1 MVNVASHARSQNVI
15 NCIIQTSKEAA
26 KYSTFNIERPS
37 IMNIYK
43 DYIKEIEERKNQGL
57 HPKPID
63 GAELLS
69 EIIAQ
74 IKDSGNA
81 DRTDSLKFFI
91 YNTLPG
97 TTSAAGV
104 KAKFLKEIILGES
117 IVEEISQA
125 FAFELLSHMKGGKSI
140 EVLLNLALG
149 NDTAIAQQAAD
160 VLKTQVFL
168 YEADTNRLKEAYK
181 SGNAIAKEI
190 LESYAK
196 AEFFTKLPEVAEE
209 IKVVTYIAGE
219 GDISTDLLSPG
230 NQAHSRSDR
239 ELHGKCMI
247 TPEAQEEIKALQAQ
261 HPDASV
267 MLIAEKGTMGVGSS
281 RMSGVNNVALWT
293 GKQASPYVPF
303 VNIAPIVGG
312 TNGISPIFLTTVDV
326 TGGIGVDLK
335 NWVKKVDENGNP
347 VRNENGDIVLEEAYS
362 VATGT
367 VLTINTKEKKL
378 YNGDQELIDLTKSF
392 TPQKMEFIKAGG
404 SYAIVFG
411 KKLQTFAAQTLGVE
425 APAVFAPSK
434 EISHEGQGLTAV
446 EKIFNRNAVGT
457 TPGKVLHAGSDVR
470 VQVNIVGS
478 QDTTGLMTSQELESM
493 AATVISPV
501 VDGAYQS
508 GCHTASVWDKKAQAN
523 IPKLMKFMNDFGL
536 ITARD
541 PKGEYHSMTDV
552 IHKVLNDITVDEW
565 AIIIGGDSHTRMSK
579 GVAFGADSGT
589 VALALA
595 TGEASMPIPE
605 SVKVTFKGEMK
616 PHMDFRDVVHATQA
630 QMLKQFGGENVFQ
643 GRIIEVHIGTLPA
656 DQAFTF
662 TDWTAEMKAKASINI
677 SEDNT
682 LIESLEIAKGR
693 IQIMIDKGM
702 DNHNKV
708 LQGLI
713 DKANKRIE
721 EIRSGEKP
729 ALTPDSNAKYYAE
742 VVVDLDVIVEPMIAD
757 PDVNNDDVSKRYTHD
772 TIRDLSYYGGEKKV
786 DLGFVGSCMVHK
798 GDLKIVSQMLRN
810 LEKQKGKV
818 EFNAPLV
825 VAAPT
830 YNIIDE
836 LKAEGDWELLEK
848 YSGFEFNDNA
858 PKGEARTEY
867 ENVMYL
873 ERPGCNLCMGNQEK
887 AAKGDTVLATST
899 RLFQGRVVE
908 DSERKK
914 GESLLAST
922 PVVVLSAI
930 IGRIPSIEEYKAA
943 VEGID
948 LTTFVPSIKELT
960 STSAH

>member
-1 MVNVASHARSQNVI
+1 M
-15 NCIIQTSKEAA
+15 
-26 KYSTFNIERPS
+26 S
-37 IMNIYK
+37 IYN
-43 DYIKEIEERKNQGL
+43 DYVQEVVERKGEGL
-57 HPKPID
+57 NPKPID

-69 EIIAQ
+69 EVIAQ
-74 IKDSGNA
+74 IKDLNNEN
-81 DRTDSLKFFI
+81 RVESLKLFI
-91 YNTLPG
+91 YNTLSG

-104 KAKFLKEIILGES
+104 KAKFLKEIILGQET
-117 IVEEISQA
+117 VAEITPTY
-125 FAFELLSHMKGGKSI
+125 AFELLSHMKGGPSI
-140 EVLLNLALG
+140 EVLLDLALG
-149 NDTAIAQQAAD
+149 NDAAIAKQAAE

-168 YEADTNRLKEAYK
+168 YDADTERLREAFN

-190 LESYAK
+190 LESYAQ
-196 AEFFTKLPEVAEE
+196 AEFFTKLPELPEE

-247 TPEAQEEIKALQAQ
+247 TPEAQQEIKALQVQ
-261 HPDASV
+261 YPDASV

-293 GKQASPYVPF
+293 GKQASPYIPF

-326 TGGIGVDLK
+326 TGGIGIDLQ
-335 NWVKKVDENGNP
+335 NWKKKVDENGQV
-347 VRNENGDIVLEEAYS
+347 VRNENNEPVLEEVYS

-367 VLTINTKEKKL
+367 VLTINTKTEKL
-378 YNGDQELIDLTKSF
+378 YNGDQELIDISKAL
-392 TPQKMEFIKAGG
+392 TPQKREFIRAGG

-411 KKLQTFAAQTLGVE
+411 KKIQTFAAGVLGISI
-425 APAVFAPSK
+425 PTVFAPAK
-434 EISHEGQGLTAV
+434 EISIENQGLTAV
-446 EKIFNRNAVGT
+446 EKIFNKNAVGS

-470 VQVNIVGS
+470 VKVNIVGS
-478 QDTTGLMTSQELESM
+478 QDTTGLMTAQELEAM
-493 AATVISPV
+493 AAKVISPT

-541 PKGEYHSMTDV
+541 PKGEYHAMTDV
-552 IHKVLNDITVDEW
+552 IHKVLNDITIDEW

-605 SVKVTFKGEMK
+605 SVKVTFKGSMK
-616 PHMDFRDVVHATQA
+616 QHMDFRDVVHATQF
-630 QMLKQFGGENVFQ
+630 QMLQQFGGENVFQ
-643 GRIIEVHIGTLPA
+643 GRIIEVHIGTLLA

-662 TDWTAEMKAKASINI
+662 TDWTAEMKAKASICI
-677 SEDNT
+677 SQDET
-682 LIESLEIAKGR
+682 LIQSLEIAKSR
-693 IQIMIDKGM
+693 IQIMINKGM
-702 DNHNKV
+702 ENKNQV

-721 EIRSGEKP
+721 EIRTGEKP
-729 ALTPDSNAKYYAE
+729 ALSPDANAKYYAE
-742 VVVDLDVIVEPMIAD
+742 VVIDLDIIDEPMIAD
-757 PDVNNDDVSKRYTHD
+757 PDVNNVDVSKRYTHD
-772 TIRDLSYYGGEKKV
+772 AIRELSYYGGDKKV

-798 GDLKIVSQMLRN
+798 DDLKIVSQMLKN
-810 LEKQKGKV
+810 VEKQLGVVK
-818 EFNAPLV
+818 FNAPLV

-836 LKAEGDWELLEK
+836 LKAEGDWEYLQK
-848 YSGFEFNDNA
+848 YSGFEFSDA
-858 PKGEARTEY
+858 LPKSTARTEY
-867 ENVMYL
+867 ENIMYL

-887 AAKGDTVLATST
+887 AAKGDTVMATST

-908 DSERKK
+908 DRDGKK

-930 IGRIPSIEEYKAA
+930 LGRIPNVEEYKAA
-943 VEGID
+943 VEGIN
-948 LTTFVPSIKELT
+948 LTKFAPI
-960 STSAH
+960 STK

>member
-1 MVNVASHARSQNVI
+1 MQISI
-15 NCIIQTSKEAA
+15 PKENCMSRYNE
-26 KYSTFNIERPS
+26 YL
-37 IMNIYK
+37 
-43 DYIKEIEERKNQGL
+43 KEIEERRVQDL

-74 IKDSGNA
+74 IKDIKNI
-81 DRTDSLKFFI
+81 DRKESLQFFI
-91 YNTLPG
+91 YNVLPG

-104 KAKFLKEIILGES
+104 KAAFLKEIILGTS
-117 IVEEISQA
+117 VVEEITPA
-125 FAFELLSHMKGGKSI
+125 FAFELLSHMKGGPSI
-140 EVLLNLALG
+140 GVLLDLALG
-149 NDTAIAQQAAD
+149 ADAAIAKQAGE

-168 YEADTNRLKEAYK
+168 YDADTDRLKEALK
-181 SGNAIAKEI
+181 NDNAIAREI
-190 LESYAK
+190 FESYAK
-196 AEFFTKLPEVAEE
+196 AEFFTKLPEIPEE
-209 IKVVTYIAGE
+209 VKVVTFIAGE

-247 TPEAQEEIKALQAQ
+247 TPQAQAEIKALQAQ
-261 HPDASV
+261 HPDKSV

-293 GKQASPYVPF
+293 GKQASPYIPF

-326 TGGIGVDLK
+326 TGGIGIDLK
-335 NWVKKVDENGNP
+335 NWVKKVDENGK
-347 VRNENGDIVLEEAYS
+347 VIRNENNEPILEEVYS

-367 VLTINTKEKKL
+367 VLTINTKTKKL
-378 YNGDQELIDLTKSF
+378 YHGDQELIDISKAL
-392 TPQKMEFIKAGG
+392 TPQKKEFIRAGG

-411 KKLQTFAAQTLGVE
+411 KKIQTIAAKALGIEPTL
-425 APAVFAPSK
+425 VFAPAK
-434 EISHEGQGLTAV
+434 EISNEGQGLTAV
-446 EKIFNRNAVGT
+446 EKIFNKNAVGV

-470 VQVNIVGS
+470 VEVNIVGS
-478 QDTTGLMTSQELESM
+478 QDTTGLMTAQELESM
-493 AATVISPV
+493 AATVISPI

-523 IPKLMKFMNDFGL
+523 IPKLMKFMNEFGL

-541 PKGEYHSMTDV
+541 PIGEYHSMTDV

-605 SVKVTFKGEMK
+605 SVKVTFKGTMK
-616 PHMDFRDVVHATQA
+616 DHMDFRDVVHATQA
-630 QMLKQFGGENVFQ
+630 QMLQKFGGENVFQ
-643 GRIIEVHIGTLPA
+643 GRIIEVHLGTLPA

-662 TDWTAEMKAKASINI
+662 TDWTAEMKAKASICI
-677 SEDNT
+677 SEDDT

-702 DNHNKV
+702 DNSKQV

-713 DKANKRIE
+713 NKADKRIA
-721 EIRSGEKP
+721 EIKSGEKP
-729 ALTPDSNAKYYAE
+729 ALTPDENAKYYAE
-742 VVVDLDVIVEPMIAD
+742 VVIDLDVIIEPMIAD

-772 TIRDLSYYGGEKKV
+772 TIRALSFYGDDKKV

-810 LEKQKGKV
+810 LEKQQGKV
-818 EFNAPLV
+818 EFHAPLV

-836 LKAEGDWELLEK
+836 LKAEGDWEILQK
-848 YSGFEFNDNA
+848 YSGFEFNDAA
-858 PKGEARTEY
+858 PKSTARTEY
-867 ENVMYL
+867 ENMMYL

-908 DSERKK
+908 DSDRKK

-930 IGRIPSIEEYKAA
+930 LGRIPTMTEYKDA
-943 VEGID
+943 VEGINLTKFAPPLKN
-948 LTTFVPSIKELT
+948 LTTARKDSLT
-960 STSAH
+960 Y

>member
-1 MVNVASHARSQNVI
+1 
-15 NCIIQTSKEAA
+15 
-26 KYSTFNIERPS
+26 
-37 IMNIYK
+37 MNIYK
-43 DYIKEIEERKNQGL
+43 DYIKEIEERKTQGL

-69 EIIAQ
+69 EIITQ

-81 DRTDSLKFFI
+81 DRSDSLKFFI

-117 IVEEISQA
+117 IVEEISPA
-125 FAFELLSHMKGGKSI
+125 FAFELLSHMKGGPSI
-140 EVLLNLALG
+140 EVLLDLALG
-149 NDTAIAQQAAD
+149 NDPAIAKEAAA

-168 YEADTNRLKEAYK
+168 YEADTTRLKEAFN
-181 SGNAIAKEI
+181 SGNEIAKEI

-209 IKVVTYIAGE
+209 IKIVTFIAGE

-261 HPDASV
+261 HPDANV

-347 VRNENGDIVLEEAYS
+347 IRNENGDIVLEEAYS

-378 YNGDQELIDLTKSF
+378 YNGDKELIDLTKSF

-411 KKLQTFAAQTLGVE
+411 KKLQTFAAQLLGIE

-470 VQVNIVGS
+470 VEVNIVGS

-493 AATVISPV
+493 AATVISPI

-523 IPKLMKFMNDFGL
+523 IPKLMKFMNEFGL

-541 PKGEYHSMTDV
+541 PKGEYHAMTDV

-605 SVKVTFKGEMK
+605 SVKVTFKGNMK
-616 PHMDFRDVVHATQA
+616 EHMDFRDVVHATQA

-693 IQIMIDKGM
+693 IQIMINKGM

-713 DKANKRIE
+713 DKANKRIA

-729 ALTPDSNAKYYAE
+729 ALTPDANAKYYAE

-810 LEKQKGKV
+810 IEKQQGKV

-848 YSGFEFNDNA
+848 YSAFEFDDNA
-858 PKGEARTEY
+858 PKGEARVEY
-867 ENVMYL
+867 KNVMYL

-930 IGRIPSIEEYKAA
+930 IGRIPNIDEYKAA